1 MNNLVLFES
10 FAKGKTKSTSKS
22 LNCVI
27 YTRVSSKEQA
37 DTNMS
42 LETQRKYCEQF
53 AQKSGFTIMGHFGGT
68 YESAKTDERK
78 EFNKMLALVKKS
90 NQKISSIIVYSVD
103 RFSRSGANAI
113 YITEQLKKQGVSV
126 HSVTQPTDSTT
137 PSGSLQQNI
146 QFIFSEYDNQL
157 RREKCMT
164 GVKEALLRGEW
175 CNGLPLG
182 YDSFKH
188 NGKREIVV
196 NEKGKLLRKAFLW
209 KANEGASNAEIVE
222 RLQKLGWNIRHQRI
236 SNVFKN
242 AFYCG
247 LLSHNALEG
256 QLVEGKHEKLVSKEV
271 FLRANEIQSLNHH
284 GYKNTEANDNI
295 PLKRF
300 LRCKDCSVFMR
311 GYIVRKKKIH
321 YYKCNTPGCKNNKSA
336 KSLHKAF
343 ERILQPFTI
352 ITSEAEKELIR
363 KQMIAMVNEV
373 QRDDIDTNEILL
385 KELQELNKQIDRLE
399 ERFITEEITKELY
412 VKYTEKYKQDRVRI
426 EQTLTKTES
435 KGSNFEDKISL
446 AIDLTLNL
454 PVYWASADYSV
465 KQKIQFMV
473 FPEGITY
480 NRQKDECRTLRI
492 NQAFLHVLRL
502 KQELTQQKS
511 GIAELNLDYAA
522 LVELEGVEPSSG
534 DGVVTLSSC

>member
-1 MNNLVLFES
+1 
-10 FAKGKTKSTSKS
+10 
-22 LNCVI
+22 
-27 YTRVSSKEQA
+27 
-37 DTNMS
+37 
-42 LETQRKYCEQF
+42 
-53 AQKSGFTIMGHFGGT
+53 
-68 YESAKTDERK
+68 
-78 EFNKMLALVKKS
+78 
-90 NQKISSIIVYSVD
+90 
-103 RFSRSGANAI
+103 
-113 YITEQLKKQGVSV
+113 
-126 HSVTQPTDSTT
+126 
-137 PSGSLQQNI
+137 
-146 QFIFSEYDNQL
+146 
-157 RREKCMT
+157 
-164 GVKEALLRGEW
+164 
-175 CNGLPLG
+175 
-182 YDSFKH
+182 
-188 NGKREIVV
+188 
-196 NEKGKLLRKAFLW
+196 
-209 KANEGASNAEIVE
+209 
-222 RLQKLGWNIRHQRI
+222 
-236 SNVFKN
+236 
-242 AFYCG
+242 
-247 LLSHNALEG
+247 
-256 QLVEGKHEKLVSKEV
+256 
-271 FLRANEIQSLNHH
+271 
-284 GYKNTEANDNI
+284 
-295 PLKRF
+295 
-300 LRCKDCSVFMR
+300 MR